1 MKIQFHIGRSPQK
14 KAAANRSGFILG
26 LVIIM
31 LVVISILGVGLL
43 SQSGTDMMETAKA
56 TKSTQ
61 AFWIAEAGLNMAISY
76 LPVMPPTNPLTGTLG
91 SGDYSVTITPVSAYR
106 WTVESTGTAANTTT
120 RNVRVTVGANATTV
134 MMTSGELRIQ
144 GAADVNGV
152 YEDNTTPNF
161 EEVFGVT
168 KTEMRDYATYDY
180 TNPPHNETPVEQITW
195 IDDNNQFK
203 ITKTGNW
210 VGSGIM
216 VINGDLDMAGGVFDG
231 VIWVIGELFISGNIE
246 VNGSIFVEGDITVD
260 TRVTGTAN
268 INFDQA
274 AIDAAF
280 GNLLTFPD
288 PPEPTVLSWSEF

>member
-1 MKIQFHIGRSPQK
+1 MKTQFHISRSPQK
-14 KAAANRSGFILG
+14 KAAANRSGFILSF
-26 LVIIM
+26 VIIIF
-31 LVVISILGVGLL
+31 VVISILGVGLL
-43 SQSGTDMMETAKA
+43 SQSGTDTMETAKA

-91 SGDYSVTITPVSAYR
+91 SGDYSVTITPISAYR
-106 WTVESTGTAANTTT
+106 WTLESTGTVDATT
-120 RNVRVTVGANATTV
+120 RKVRVTIGANATNV
-134 MMTSGELRIQ
+134 MMTSGHLDIK
-144 GAADVNGV
+144 GAAVVDGNTV
-152 YEDNTTPNF
+152 EFTTPNF
-161 EEVFGVT
+161 EDVFGIT
-168 KTEMRDYATYDY
+168 KAEMRNYATYDY
-180 TNPPHNETPVEQITW
+180 NNPPHNETPVEQITW

-203 ITKTGNW
+203 ITKTSSW

-216 VINGDLDMAGGVFDG
+216 VVNGDLDMAGGVFNG

-246 VNGSIFVEGDITVD
+246 INGSIFVEGDISVD
-260 TRVTGTAN
+260 TTVTGTAD
-268 INFDQA
+268 INFDQD